1 MDADRASGVLA
12 VLIEGPAMDRRLP
25 TRASMLVF
33 RCTCVAGAMSLGS
46 AALAM
51 DPEAQVV
58 SMHAAAPSDVSAG
71 AWIPLLVCLV
81 AGLVAAFALVRRA
94 RRLKRRPSSGIQIM
108 DRTQMGRGRSLS
120 LVRVGDRVVLV
131 GESAQGFQRLA
142 EFSADA
148 PEAPAAL
155 RRLAS

>member
-1 MDADRASGVLA
+1 
-12 VLIEGPAMDRRLP
+12 MDRRLP
-25 TRASMLVF
+25 ARPRMFVF
-33 RCTCVAGAMSLGS
+33 RCTCVAGVMSLGG
-46 AALAM
+46 AAMAM
-51 DPEAQVV
+51 DPESKMV
-58 SMHAAAPSDVSAG
+58 SVHTAAPSELSAG

-81 AGLVAAFALVRRA
+81 AGVVAGVALIRRA
-94 RRLKRRPSSGIQIM
+94 RRLRHRPSSGIQVM

-148 PEAPAAL
+148 SESPAAL
-155 RRLAS
+155 RRIAS

>member
-1 MDADRASGVLA
+1 
-12 VLIEGPAMDRRLP
+12 MDRRLP
-25 TRASMLVF
+25 ARPRMLVL
-33 RCTCVAGAMSLGS
+33 RCTCAAGSMSLGS
-46 AALAM
+46 TVLAM
-51 DPEAQVV
+51 DPESQVV
-58 SMHAAAPSDVSAG
+58 SVGAAVPSAVTGD

-81 AGLVAAFALVRRA
+81 AGALAVVALVRRA
-94 RRLKRRPSSGIQIM
+94 RRLKQRPSSGIQVM

-155 RRLAS
+155 RRIAS